1 MILKLAVRPKKA
13 SEEIAAPL
21 PEDVRGESGN
31 EDLPENIR
39 EGKAEGH
46 ILENTGEDDGKA
58 TERFSESISKGQGH
72 VSDEAP
78 RKKKSMTAEEKSEL
92 ISAVCEMLSELK
104 KFRRRYGRFVLFE
117 ASDGDE
123 KIKITI

>member
-1 MILKLAVRPKKA
+1 MYV
-13 SEEIAAPL
+13 
-21 PEDVRGESGN
+21 V
-31 EDLPENIR
+31 
-39 EGKAEGH
+39 KAETRIYPKIYGKEKQRGH
-46 ILENTGEDDGKA
+46 ILENTGADDGKA
-58 TERFSESISKGQGH
+58 TERFSESISPKGQGH